1 MKAVQ
6 VHTVGEMKE
15 ALEQAV
21 QRVGKEQKAMFIE
34 VLM

>member
-1 MKAVQ
+1 MKSVQ
-6 VHTVGEMKE
+6 VRTVGEMKE

-21 QRVGKEQKAMFIE
+21 KRVGIEQKAMFIE